1 MTEPTDL
8 VALTPHEAIRAG
20 ASSLRMFGRLFFPK
34 TFRQDSPG
42 FHDEIGAALY
52 APTRFNAFEVFRGG
66 AKTSLLRVFT
76 AQRVGY
82 AVSRTIMYVSVSQ
95 AHAVHSIR
103 WLKRAIMYNRAY
115 ADTFQLTRGDKWTDE
130 LIEIRHG
137 IDDVPITVMAMG
149 ITGQIRGF
157 NIDDY
162 RPDLIIA
169 DDVLNEENTGTS
181 EQRQKTEN
189 LFFGALLNSL
199 APASEAPMAKAVLL
213 QTPLHQ
219 DDIAEKCLRDP
230 QWHGIRYGILDEVGQ
245 SRWEIRFPTEQLKK
259 DKESAIL
266 RRQYQLWMREMECQI
281 VAGEDTTFDVDRL
294 GFWDILPEDMVI
306 VIAIDP
312 ASSDNP
318 DADFNVVIVVGFHG
332 PNIYVLDYYAERGV
346 MPDAVATRFFEFIWR
361 FRPRKAA
368 VESIAYQRVLKWYLE
383 QEMLKRRTFLPIDAV
398 QDRRKKSDR
407 IIQALA
413 GPLHMGCVYVKPGH
427 TDLIDQMRNYNP
439 ADDTEHDD
447 ILDALAMA
455 VTSINPAARELEGE
469 YENLG
474 YDEDEIELDRYTGR
488 RTQALPM
495 MRGCP

>member
-1 MTEPTDL
+1 MDEQQMNDK
-8 VALTPHEAIRAG
+8 VALSPQEAITLG
-20 ASSLRMFGRLFFPK
+20 AQSLRMFGRLFFPK

-52 APTRFNAFEVFRGG
+52 SPARFNAFEVFRGG
-66 AKTSLLRVFT
+66 AKTSLLRVFA

-82 AVSRTIMYVSVSQ
+82 AISRTIMYVSVSQ

-103 WLKRAIMYNRAY
+103 WLKRAVMFNPLY
-115 ADTFQLTRGDKWTDE
+115 AGTFQLQKGDKWTDE

-137 IDDVPITVMAMG
+137 IDDVPITVMALG

-157 NIDDY
+157 NVDDY

-169 DDVLNEENTGTS
+169 DDILSEENTATL
-181 EQRQKTEN
+181 EQRKKTEA

-199 APASEAPMAKAVLL
+199 APSSESPAAKAVLL

-219 DDIAEKCLRDP
+219 DDIVETCMRDP
-230 QWHGIRYGILDEVGQ
+230 QWNGLRFGVFDSAGQ
-245 SRWEIRFPTEQLKK
+245 SRWETRLPTAQLKA

-281 VAGEDTTFDVDRL
+281 VAGEDTVFDIKRL
-294 GFWDILPEDMVI
+294 QYWTVLPTDMTVIL
-306 VIAIDP
+306 AIDP
-312 ASSDNP
+312 ASSDKP
-318 DADFNVVIVVGFHG
+318 DADFNVVIAVGFHG

-346 MPDAVATRFFEFIWR
+346 MPDAVAAHFFQFIWQ

-368 VESIAYQRVLKWYLE
+368 VESISYQRVLKWYLE
-383 QEMLKRRTFLPIDAV
+383 QEMLKRRTFVPIDAV

-413 GPLHMGCVYVKPGH
+413 GALHMGCLYVKPAH
-427 TDLIDQMRNYNP
+427 TELIEQLQNYNP
-439 ADDTEHDD
+439 TDDTDHDD
-447 ILDALAMA
+447 ILDALSMA

-469 YENLG
+469 YTLL
-474 YDEDEIELDRYTGR
+474 DEEEYPALDFAG
-488 RTQALPM
+488 A
-495 MRGCP
+495 CP

>member
-1 MTEPTDL
+1 MPDGSDL
-8 VALTPHEAIRAG
+8 VQLTPHEAIKLGAG
-20 ASSLRMFGRLFFPK
+20 SLRMFGRLFFPK
-34 TFRQDSPG
+34 TFRQDSPS
-42 FHDEIGAALY
+42 FHDDIGSALY
-52 APTRFNAFEVFRGG
+52 SDTRFNAFEVFRGG

-82 AVSRTIMYVSVSQ
+82 AVSRTIMYISVSQ

-103 WLKRAIMYNRAY
+103 WLKRAVMFNHAF
-115 ADTFQLTRGDKWTDE
+115 AETFQLSKGDKWTDE
-130 LIEIRHG
+130 LIEIKHG

-169 DDVLNEENTGTS
+169 DDILNEENTATL
-181 EQRQKTEN
+181 EQRKKIES

-199 APASEAPMAKAVLL
+199 APASEAPAAKAVLL

-219 DDIAEKCLRDP
+219 DDVAEKCMRDP
-230 QWHGIRYGILDEVGQ
+230 QWHGLRFGCFDEAGQ
-245 SRWEIRFPTEQLKK
+245 SRWETRLPTEQLKK

-281 VAGEDTTFDVDRL
+281 VSGEDTVFDVTRL
-294 GFWDILPEDMVI
+294 QYWTVLPQEMI
-306 VIAIDP
+306 VVLAIDP
-312 ASSDNP
+312 ASSDKP
-318 DADFNVVIVVGFHG
+318 DADFNVVIAVGFHG

-346 MPDAVATRFFEFIWR
+346 MPDAVAARFFEFVWR

-368 VESIAYQRVLKWYLE
+368 VESISYQRVLKWYLE
-383 QEMLKRRTFLPIDAV
+383 QEMMKRKTFLPIDAV

-413 GPLHMGCVYVKPGH
+413 GALHMGCLFVKPAH
-427 TDLIDQMRNYNP
+427 QDLIDQMQNYNP

-455 VTSINPAARELEGE
+455 VTSINPAQRDLEGE
-469 YENLG
+469 FEVL
-474 YDEDEIELDRYTGR
+474 DDELDLLEYKG
-488 RTQALPM
+488 
-495 MRGCP
+495 GCP